1 MGACGD
7 CRPLPGGLLWIG
19 IDRLAEIPMPRAPTV
34 AAPLGRK
41 PRAFA
46 RNVADHDE
54 AARLAG
60 EAAYLTVDWDGDAWK
75 LKAEDQ
81 IARAYGEEAL
91 EGVVH
96 PGL

>member
-1 MGACGD
+1 
-7 CRPLPGGLLWIG
+7 
-19 IDRLAEIPMPRAPTV
+19 MPRAPTV
-34 AAPLGRK
+34 AAPVGRK

-54 AARLAG
+54 TTRVAA
-60 EAAYLTVDWDGDAWK
+60 EAPYLTGEWDGDAWK

-91 EGVVH
+91 DGVVH